1 MDIINYKKRIAD
13 KQVEEYLKLF
23 GAVVI
28 EGPKYC
34 GKTWTAMT
42 RAKSSIFIG
51 DPKNNFQNRN
61 IYKRCPNPHFEMF

>member
-34 GKTWTAMT
+34 GKTWLG
-42 RAKSSIFIG
+42 RYHAKSETMLYNETG
-51 DPKNNFQNRN
+51 MK
-61 IYKRCPNPHFEMF
+61 